1 MVIHLNARQVWDKKL
16 KASGILI
23 TWGLIMVN
31 RCASLDE
38 EALSKACREQ
48 GIYPHHV
55 EQWRQ
60 DFINSMN
67 INSKAK
73 IPSETKSLRL
83 ENKALKKELDR
94 KDKALAETA
103 ALIVLQNSTPKKVR
117 AIWGNE
123 GDYS

>member
-1 MVIHLNARQVWDKKL
+1 
-16 KASGILI
+16 
-23 TWGLIMVN
+23 MVN

-67 INSKAK
+67 INSKVK
-73 IPSETKSLRL
+73 IPSVTKSLRL
-83 ENKALKKELDR
+83 ENKT
-94 KDKALAETA
+94 LAETE
-103 ALIVLQNSTPKKVR
+103 ALIVLQNSTPKKVS
-117 AIWGNE
+117 AFWGNV